1 VRTAEFTEWVGLDLV
16 SLSDRPYWPQRLGT
30 MTFLTVIAAR
40 LPATIAKNAPA
51 KNVERADDHRSVAE
65 NGKRCVLVFGRS
77 KY

>member
-1 VRTAEFTEWVGLDLV
+1 
-16 SLSDRPYWPQRLGT
+16 

-65 NGKRCVLVFGRS
+65 NGKDVFWCSAAPNIETNDGRHGS
-77 KY
+77 QQITRARIRTPR